1 MKNLMLLYN
10 LIKSNGDEEEIKQK
24 LMNLEN
30 PEDQSSVSTNVENI
44 ENEDKKLNEKIKNS
58 QNVSP
63 IKDEQNLNTEDN
75 GKKNIYSKGDISLIT
90 KEKELLQE
98 NKLNMDM
105 DKEDIDKDQDKLIE
119 KDKNKILNLVL
130 PIFLIQNRFNLLFN
144 NLLYLK
150 IQ

>member
-1 MKNLMLLYN
+1 
-10 LIKSNGDEEEIKQK
+10 
-24 LMNLEN
+24 MNLEN
-30 PEDQSSVSTNVENI
+30 PEDQSYVSTNVENI

-63 IKDEQNLNTEDN
+63 IQDEQNLNTEDN
-75 GKKNIYSKGDISLIT
+75 EKKNIYSKGDISLIT